1 MLNLTEG
8 HYVIFHRVIIRKIKN
23 LVNLKMSPGILL
35 VLAIG
40 LVPQLSFAEELVGR
54 LSYHWSPTHTS
65 AVYAEMFA
73 AEVNKRAKGR
83 LRIDTYPNKQLFG
96 IREVMGALT
105 AGSVELGAVIGI
117 VGFPSVVKDFNIA
130 SFPGMWASFEHQRKF
145 FSEDPEGQKLWNA
158 VLDKTKT
165 KLVMY
170 DPVGPVLSC
179 STKSPMD
186 TVASYEGLKAR
197 RLFGTE
203 KPLWKALKVDYQ
215 KLGTRDVYTAL
226 QTGMVDTVNT
236 VPNGLKA
243 YSWWEFLKY
252 CQIPYQSYADAYVM
266 ANANWLENLPADLR
280 QIMMDVGKEIG
291 AKASANIMNA
301 SAGILEEF
309 KSHGGTVTVRQGAAK
324 AEFDQLLA
332 DKVFP
337 ALSDMVSADLLKAA
351 QAFPAN

>member
-1 MLNLTEG
+1 MEDQS
-8 HYVIFHRVIIRKIKN
+8 VIFHRNMFRKTKN
-23 LVNLKMSPGILL
+23 LVKPKMSTGILL
-35 VLAIG
+35 ALAIG
-40 LVPQLSFAEELVGR
+40 LVPQLSPAEEIVGR

-73 AEVNKRAKGR
+73 EEVNKRAKGR

-96 IREVMGALT
+96 IREVLGAIT

-130 SFPGMWASFEHQRKF
+130 SFPGMWSSFEHQRKF
-145 FSEDPEGQKLWNA
+145 FTEDSEGKKLWNA
-158 VLDKTKT
+158 VLDKTKS

-179 STKSPMD
+179 SAKSPMD

-252 CQIPYQSYADAYVM
+252 CQIPYQSYADAYLM
-266 ANANWLENLPADLR
+266 ANADWLDSLPADLR
-280 QIMMDVGKEIG
+280 EIMMQVGKEVG
-291 AKASANIMNA
+291 AKASANIMDA
-301 SAGILEEF
+301 SAAILEEF
-309 KSHGGTVTVRQGAAK
+309 KTHGGTVTVRQGAAK

-351 QAFPAN
+351 QAFSAN

>member
-1 MLNLTEG
+1 MTYHRGVSSKSLRTVGSRLG
-8 HYVIFHRVIIRKIKN
+8 GSALLAMVIGVVSQPI
-23 LVNLKMSPGILL
+23 S
-35 VLAIG
+35 
-40 LVPQLSFAEELVGR
+40 AEEIVGR

-65 AVYAEMFA
+65 AVYAEKFA
-73 AEVNKRAKGR
+73 EKVNERTKGR
-83 LRIDTYPNKQLFG
+83 LRIETYPNKQLFG
-96 IREVMGALT
+96 IREIVGALT

-145 FSEDPEGQKLWNA
+145 FGEDPEGQKLWTA

-186 TVASYEGLKAR
+186 SVASYEGLKAR

-236 VPNGLKA
+236 VPNGLKS

-252 CQIPYQSYADAYVM
+252 CQIPYQSYADAYLM
-266 ANANWLENLPADLR
+266 ANGPWLDSLPADLR
-280 QIMMDVGKEIG
+280 QIMMDVGKEVG
-291 AKASANIMNA
+291 EMASANIMEA
-301 SAGILEEF
+301 SANILDEF
-309 KSHGGTVTVRQGAAK
+309 THHGGRVTVLQGAAK

-351 QAFPAN
+351 QAFPAD

>member
-1 MLNLTEG
+1 MKRLSHVVALSRSTIRAKTVIAALVAAGFGLTSQT
-8 HYVIFHRVIIRKIKN
+8 IIADEI
-23 LVNLKMSPGILL
+23 
-35 VLAIG
+35 
-40 LVPQLSFAEELVGR
+40 VGR

-73 AEVNKRAKGR
+73 EEVNKRAKGR

-96 IREVMGALT
+96 IREVVGALT

-130 SFPGMWASFEHQRKF
+130 SFPGLWASFEHQRKF
-145 FSEDPEGQKLWNA
+145 FQNSPEGQKLWNA
-158 VLDKTKT
+158 VQNKTMS

-179 STKSPMD
+179 SVKSPMD
-186 TVASYEGLKAR
+186 SVASYEGLKAR

-236 VPNGLKA
+236 VPNGVKA

-252 CQIPYQSYADAYVM
+252 CQLPYQSYADAYIM
-266 ANANWLENLPADLR
+266 ANGPWLDSLPADLR
-280 QIMMDVGKEIG
+280 DILMAVGKEVG
-291 AKASANIMNA
+291 DKASASIMDA
-301 SAGILEEF
+301 STAILEEF
-309 KSHGGTVTVRQGAAK
+309 KAHGGTVTVLQGDAK
-324 AEFDQLLA
+324 AEFDQWLA
-332 DKVFP
+332 EKVFP
-337 ALSDMVSADLLKAA
+337 ALADMVDADLLKAA
-351 QAFPAN
+351 QEFPAN

>member
-1 MLNLTEG
+1 MKRLSDVVGLCRST
-8 HYVIFHRVIIRKIKN
+8 IRAKTVTAV
-23 LVNLKMSPGILL
+23 LVAAGF
-35 VLAIG
+35 G
-40 LVPQLSFAEELVGR
+40 LISQTVVADEIVGR

-73 AEVNKRAKGR
+73 EEVNKRAKGR
-83 LRIDTYPNKQLFG
+83 LRIETYPNKQLFG
-96 IREVMGALT
+96 IREVLGALT

-179 STKSPMD
+179 SMKSPMD

-243 YSWWEFLKY
+243 YSWWEFLKF
-252 CQIPYQSYADAYVM
+252 CQIPYLSYADAYVL
-266 ANANWLENLPADLR
+266 ANGPWVDSLPDDLR
-280 QIMMDVGKEIG
+280 QILTDVGKEIG
-291 AKASANIMNA
+291 DKASANIMDA

-309 KSHGGTVTVRQGAAK
+309 KSHGGTVTVLQGAAK

-332 DKVFP
+332 DVVFP
-337 ALSDMVSADLLKAA
+337 ALSGMVSADLLKAA
-351 QAFPAN
+351 QAFSAD